1 MVMSTVLSGNE
12 RESLGFTMRMVKHQ
26 VTTGNN
32 ECGDKKQRMYCIR
45 TVMAAIVARRDPY
58 SFILLCTYCDGSYCD
73 EA

>member
-1 MVMSTVLSGNE
+1 
-12 RESLGFTMRMVKHQ
+12 MRMVKHQ

-32 ECGDKKQRMYCIR
+32 ECGDKKQRMYCIL
-45 TVMAAIVARRDPY
+45 TVMAAIVTRHDPY